1 MKKSLMIVS
10 AAVVAL
16 IAGWQLQQYTRAD
29 GVTLSGQPVRWADN
43 GGEWNIIN
51 FFAPWC
57 SPCLRE
63 IPALNRLNNRL
74 PDHVKIT
81 GVSFDDKNEQ
91 ELRALTQQLNI
102 EFAVINTAKET
113 VFPMPYPDY
122 LPATYLISPQGE
134 VVKALYGEQ
143 DDDSLDGLIQYT
155 NAEAG
160 TSAH

>member
-43 GGEWNIIN
+43 GGEWHIIN

-63 IPALNRLNNRL
+63 IPALNRVNKRL
-74 PDHVKIT
+74 PAHVKIT
-81 GVSFDDKNEQ
+81 GVSFDNKNEE
-91 ELRALTQQLNI
+91 ELRALKKQLGI
-102 EFAVINTAKET
+102 EFAVMNTARET
-113 VFPMPYPDY
+113 VFPMPFPEY
-122 LPATYLISPQGE
+122 LPATYLISPQGK
-134 VVKALYGEQ
+134 VIKMLYGEQ
-143 DDDSLDGLIQYT
+143 DDRSIDTLIGFT
-155 NAEAG
+155 GAE
-160 TSAH
+160 TSTH